1 MGGSGARRGSLPA
14 RKPAGAESQQSVERD
29 GGEMYKHQIYIFKQ
43 INETKPICVTS
54 CIQQPITKQNKEG
67 GKGEK

>member
-1 MGGSGARRGSLPA
+1 
-14 RKPAGAESQQSVERD
+14 
-29 GGEMYKHQIYIFKQ
+29 MYKHQIYIFKQ

-67 GKGEK
+67 GEGEK